1 MLRTVPR
8 VLFVMGVVAAATTAG
23 CGGVDKTQPCKNIQ
37 QEIQNL
43 LQTGMNQINDPQAL
57 SNTLRESATKIRN
70 EGEPV
75 GGDVEQASDEAGA
88 ALEHLADRLTQGAPQ
103 QSDLDPLIEAGTK
116 IRSACA
122 AT

>member
-8 VLFVMGVVAAATTAG
+8 VLFAMGVAAVAATAG

-37 QEIQNL
+37 LEIQNL
-43 LQTGMNQINDPQAL
+43 LQNGIKQINDPPAL
-57 SNTLRESATKIRN
+57 SQTLRDGATKIRD

-75 GGDVEQASDEAGA
+75 GGDVEQASDDAGT
-88 ALEHLADRLTQGAPQ
+88 ALENLADRLAEGSPQ
-103 QSDLDPLIEAGTK
+103 QSDLDPLIDAGTK

-122 AT
+122 